1 MWDWLTSP
9 DGLKALELLSF
20 VVVATAH
27 GYGAA
32 WLAVRML
39 FRPHQ
44 PVKLGRFTVWPQGMI
59 PRHRERLAQT
69 IANAVG
75 NELVS
80 QETVVNAL
88 FSTGFFER
96 KVEGFVNSYAD
107 ELLNTA
113 HPSFIEAL
121 PRAVR
126 PHVLDALATL
136 QLRLAEHIAATLRS
150 EETAQA
156 VDEFVDRRV
165 DELLAR
171 RLGETLDEETF
182 EAALRF
188 VEERFRGVVGE
199 RGFEAK
205 LRDFVGARVDD
216 LARSQATLAEVFTPD
231 TVALIKERIDQQVP
245 PVVEHLT
252 GIATNRRTRAQ
263 IGGLIKREVDDY
275 YQQLSFFKKIFI
287 SRERIHD
294 EVDDLVNKTLPRRVG
309 EFLHGEAF
317 EQQAEEFLNSTID
330 NVLARPVSELV
341 GQLAPEKLQLVKDQ
355 ISGRL
360 IALARSPELRTTVSA
375 YVSDALARVRP
386 HSLRAILEH
395 ASPDSAER
403 LKNFLSRSLFQILS
417 HGETARTVNS
427 ILSAQ
432 VERILVAPIGRLS
445 DHVDAQQVRDI
456 SAKLTERITAAAR
469 ERLPAAIAE
478 FDIGGIVKQKVSG
491 YPVEK
496 LEQLVLSVA
505 QQHLRTIEIFGA
517 GIGLMLGLV
526 QALYFGIK
534 YYVYGG

>member
-1 MWDWLTSP
+1 MWDWVTSP

-20 VVVATAH
+20 VVVATVH

-96 KVEGFVNSYAD
+96 KVETFVSTYAD
-107 ELLNTA
+107 ELLNTE

-126 PHVLDALATL
+126 PHVLDAISAL
-136 QLRLAEHIAATLRS
+136 QLRLGEHIAATLRS

-156 VDEFVDRRV
+156 VEQFVDRRV

-171 RLGETLDEETF
+171 RLGESLGPETF
-182 EAALRF
+182 EQALRF
-188 VEERFRGVVGE
+188 VEERFGGVTAE
-199 RGFEAK
+199 RGFESK
-205 LRDFVGARVDD
+205 VRDFVGARIDD
-216 LARSQATLAEVFTPD
+216 IARSNATLAEVFTSE
-231 TVALIKERIDQQVP
+231 TVALIKERIDQQIP
-245 PVVEHLT
+245 PIVEHLT
-252 GIATNRRTRAQ
+252 DIATNRRTRGQ
-263 IGGLIKREVDDY
+263 IGSLIKREVDDY

-309 EFLHGEAF
+309 EFLRGEAF

-330 NVLARPVSELV
+330 NVLSRPVNELV
-341 GQLAPEKLQLVKDQ
+341 GQLEPEKLQLIKDQ
-355 ISGRL
+355 IAERL
-360 IALARSPELRTTVSA
+360 LSLARSPELRTTVSA
-375 YVSDALARVRP
+375 YASDALERVRP

-403 LKNFLSRSLFQILS
+403 LKSFLARSLFRILS
-417 HGETARTVNS
+417 HEETARTVNS
-427 ILSAQ
+427 ILAAQ
-432 VERILVAPIGRLS
+432 VERILVAPIGRIS
-445 DHVDAQQVRDI
+445 DHVEQEKVRAV
-456 SAKLTERITAAAR
+456 SARLTERITSAAR

-496 LEQLVLSVA
+496 LEALVLSVA

-517 GIGLMLGLV
+517 GIGLMLG
-526 QALYFGIK
+526 
-534 YYVYGG
+534 